1 MKIENAE
8 IIDWDHVQVFD
19 AADLLKVKIF
29 LKNII
34 LILKYFL
41 SVIYARWDNRWLMK
55 SRKSTISILLKIE
68 V

>member
-29 LKNII
+29 KII
-34 LILKYFL
+34 IFILEYFF
-41 SVIYARWDNRWLMK
+41 SVIYGRSDNR
-55 SRKSTISILLKIE
+55 
-68 V
+68 